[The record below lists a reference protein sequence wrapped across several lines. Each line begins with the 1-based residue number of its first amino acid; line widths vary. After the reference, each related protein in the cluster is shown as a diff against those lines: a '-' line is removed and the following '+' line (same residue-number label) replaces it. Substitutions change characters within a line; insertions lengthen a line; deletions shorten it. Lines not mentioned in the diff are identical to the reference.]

1 MNKFKIIFKIFLY
14 ISIVLLTFT
23 IIILILAF
31 LLVHVYIFFKIF
43 YNARPGFE
51 FQGRIIK

>member
-1 MNKFKIIFKIFLY
+1 MNKFKIIFKAFVTVSIFFFIF
-14 ISIVLLTFT
+14 ISVISVLSFF
-23 IIILILAF
+23 LA
-31 LLVHVYIFFKIF
+31 HVYVFLKIF